1 MQQTK
6 TSVEFELES
15 LNESDF
21 LLSKKVSL
29 MRTQRMLFFHR
40 PPSKLEKHHGKWRA
54 SVKASHDATIG

>member
-21 LLSKKVSL
+21 LLSKHPLSSHKRDSLVVSCFSSTEL
-29 MRTQRMLFFHR
+29 HQNWKSIMGSGERQ
-40 PPSKLEKHHGKWRA
+40 
-54 SVKASHDATIG
+54 